1 MSKIALYYIDPD
13 SPADN
18 FPPVA
23 NALAQPDGLL
33 CFGGDLSTDRILN
46 AYQRGIFPWYSEG
59 QPIMWWSPSPRCVIF
74 PDEVI
79 VRRSLKK
86 TMRNMDYHF
95 SIDTT
100 FPDVINACSKPRDED
115 GGTWI
120 THEIKNAFIRL
131 HELGHAHSAEIWKN
145 GELVGGLYGIAMGQI
160 FFGESMFSIA
170 RDASKIALAC
180 VTKFL
185 YQHHFRLIDAQVTSR
200 HLLSLGA
207 REIQRDAFI
216 TMLDSYCHVEND
228 IDLWQTDPMPVK
240 EYYFDNE

>member
-1 MSKIALYYIDPD
+1 MSKVALYYIDPD

-18 FPPVA
+18 FPPVV
-23 NALAQPDGLL
+23 NALTQPDGLL
-33 CFGGDLSTDRILN
+33 CFGGDLSTERILN
-46 AYQRGIFPWYSEG
+46 AYRRGIFPWYSEG

-95 SIDTT
+95 SIDTA
-100 FPDVINACSKPRDED
+100 FPDVISACSAPRDED

-120 THEIKNAFIRL
+120 THEIKDAFIRL
-131 HELGHAHSAEIWKN
+131 HELGHAHSAEIWKD
-145 GELVGGLYGIAMGQI
+145 GKLIGGLYGIAMGQI

-170 RDASKIALAC
+170 RDASKVAFAC
-180 VTKFL
+180 AAQFL
-185 YQHHFRLIDAQVTSR
+185 HRHHFKLIDAQVTSG

-207 REIQRDAFI
+207 REIQRDDFI
-216 TMLDSYCHVEND
+216 TTLDKYCHVEND
-228 IDLWQTDPMPVK
+228 IDLWQTSSMPVK